1 MDESGFQLELPR
13 HRLKVP
19 DVLRGLSAL
28 FWGLPAA
35 LVASIH
41 VSLDSNAMG
50 SRFILPMGAFALL
63 AFGSHQLRWVSVTGV
78 TGWGNRVDLLRILS
92 LGQLF
97 LSPFLFFYARAAD
110 QWLFIGSLYVLGLNW
125 VVFLMVLC
133 NLIGGIVQTS
143 PDPTL
148 HQDYLWMKGFIGG
161 ALTLLALGWTLLF
174 IRIFLPELGVE
185 IPVLYLIYPQFLG
198 TFLIIS
204 AIFPVTV
211 LMNVL
216 WKVKEYV
223 FLMVVL
229 NPSECPPPLPEKSHD
244 PDE

>member
-1 MDESGFQLELPR
+1 MDESGFQLELPP

-41 VSLDSNAMG
+41 VSLDAHAMG
-50 SRFILPMGAFALL
+50 LRFILPMGAFTLL
-63 AFGSHQLRWVSVTGV
+63 AYGSHQLRWVSVTRM
-78 TGWGNRVDLLRILS
+78 TGWSNRVDLLGILS
-92 LGQLF
+92 MGQLF
-97 LSPFLFFYARAAD
+97 LSPFLFFFARAAD
-110 QWLFIGSLYVLGLNW
+110 QWLFIGSVYFLGLNW
-125 VVFLMVLC
+125 VGFLLVLC
-133 NLIGGIVQTS
+133 NLIGGIVLTS
-143 PDPTL
+143 PDRTL

-174 IRIFLPELGVE
+174 IRIFLPDLGIE
-185 IPVLYLIYPQFLG
+185 PPVLYMIYPQFLG

-223 FLMVVL
+223 FLTVVL
-229 NPSECPPPLPEKSHD
+229 KPSGCPPPLPD
-244 PDE
+244 